1 MAINDLKVLL
11 GIEDTTKDNLLNLL
25 LSKATT
31 KFENYCNRT
40 DIPDNAQSSI
50 VDYAVILYNRQGS
63 EGLQSESYSGVSNT
77 YEAGIPES
85 IKIEW
90 NDFRKVKT
98 L

>member
-1 MAINDLKVLL
+1 MMIDDFKILL

-31 KFENYCNRT
+31 KFQNYCNRS
-40 DIPDNAQSSI
+40 DIPDNAQSCI

-63 EGLQSESYSGVSNT
+63 EGLQSESYSGVNNT
-77 YEAGIPES
+77 YETGIPQA
-85 IKIEW
+85 IKDEW
-90 NDFRKVKT
+90 NAFRKVQT